1 VPDRY
6 TSADFNRRPKPK
18 PNPFLV
24 PHPLGRPQAQK
35 KKNDGVSLGGLVRR
49 LANRVPPAPVPGW
62 AKSAAEFTGIP
73 EGARIGKAYA
83 QHPLRQLGYRLQGK
97 DLKGRQ
103 FATLGG
109 SPSLGGALPLGRM
122 PRLLSIEQARRLT
135 PEETLGWAFHGSSKG
150 KEIMRSGHIK
160 PTGPQG
166 YQPLAWSTVDPD
178 YATHYA
184 AWNSPLGSVVAFPHD
199 WLPANKK
206 VFGPSAHRDP
216 TGVGVT
222 YSTPESIVLRGPQ
235 RAEAIAKARLV
246 NRLQKKRNKGYR

>member
-1 VPDRY
+1 MPDRY
-6 TSADFNRRPKPK
+6 TSADFNRKPKPK
-18 PNPFLV
+18 PSPFLV

-135 PEETLGWAFHGSSKG
+135 PEETLGWAFHGTHHGES
-150 KEIMRSGHIK
+150 IMRSGKIE
-160 PTGPQG
+160 PSGPRG
-166 YQPLAWSTVDPD
+166 YTPQVWTTVDPKYASNYAD
-178 YATHYA
+178 YKPGPR
-184 AWNSPLGSVVAFPHD
+184 SGFGKVVAFPFD
-199 WLPANKK
+199 YLP
-206 VFGPSAHRDP
+206 P
-216 TGVGVT
+216 TKRPASLTTHMGVT